1 MAANDTVQLSIKG
14 TVSGQMHVHTLHFRL
29 MNAGINEQLLAE
41 DWNTNLGAIYRDIF
55 VAVDNPLQLVTG
67 AHVCGS
73 VPLRAS
79 AEVTPGASVGTRP
92 NGGNFQKQPSWLASQ
107 WSVRTALS
115 GRSRR
120 GRNYFGGIHE
130 GDTIGNDLVVN
141 GTNQDTVFEK
151 LTAYRAA
158 LLGRYG
164 DAGAQALAA
173 RLVVHSAKLAAV
185 AGTQCQDSST
195 LVNGIIIRTPV
206 ASMKSRKPGSGS

>member
-1 MAANDTVQLSIKG
+1 MKG
-14 TVSGQMHVHTLHFRL
+14 IVSGQVHVHTLNFRL

-55 VAVDNPLQLVTG
+55 VAVDSPLQLVTA
-67 AHVCGS
+67 AHICGS

-92 NGGNFQKQPSWLASQ
+92 NGGAFQKQPSWLAAQ

-130 GDTIGNDLVVN
+130 GDTIGNDLVIN
-141 GTNQDTVFEK
+141 GANQDTVWEK
-151 LTAYRAA
+151 LVAYRAA
-158 LLGRYG
+158 LLARYG
-164 DAGAQALAA
+164 DGGAQAPAA
-173 RLVVHSAKLAAV
+173 RLVVHSHKLSLV
-185 AGTQCQDSST
+185 SGQQCQDSST
-195 LVNGIIIRTPV
+195 LVTGIILRAPV
-206 ASMKSRKPGSGS
+206 ATMKSRKPGSGS